1 MMTGPLRVLEA
12 GKGGRAGCWQDA
24 GVWERACVTGA
35 NVQGDS
41 PHGSDLG
48 FGYLFASEEG

>member
-12 GKGGRAGCWQDA
+12 GKGWRAGCWQDA